1 VQLVWLY
8 CALYCS
14 AAQLRTLEDALIESI
29 ISTFISYSALRLY
42 VRLDH
47 PHLMFT
53 ASSMVSGRRTS
64 FDSGTS
70 KYKALARS
78 NRPDVIKHGCKTL
91 PDSPEELMLNI

>member
-1 VQLVWLY
+1 
-8 CALYCS
+8 
-14 AAQLRTLEDALIESI
+14 
-29 ISTFISYSALRLY
+29 
-42 VRLDH
+42 
-47 PHLMFT
+47 MFT